1 MAYTR
6 NPTWVDGVGSTL
18 ISAAKL
24 ENIESGIEAA
34 AATADSLASQ
44 AINAQTGTTYTLVAG
59 DALKMVTCSNASA
72 VTVTVPASTFSAG
85 QRVDLMG
92 IGVGLVTMAPGAGLT
107 LDGVALTSRARWSA
121 LSVFFLTATHAVV
134 VGDVA

>member
-1 MAYTR
+1 MGYTR
-6 NPTWVDGVGSTL
+6 NPTWVDGEGFTL
-18 ISAAKL
+18 ITADGL
-24 ENIESGIEAA
+24 NHIEDGLVAA
-34 AATADSLASQ
+34 AAVADSVATQ

-72 VTVTVPASTFSAG
+72 ITVTVPASTFSAG

-92 IGVGLVTMAPGAGLT
+92 IGAGLVTMAPGSGLT